1 MSDDDL
7 QKKRVE
13 GAALIDKNA
22 QDMARNFGVDI
33 TKIEWN
39 LGREIIDRESHTLVI
54 EAGEKTEEYDF
65 DDSELIN
72 FAGKVGT
79 ALTLGKITSMVMSLR
94 E

>member
-13 GAALIDKNA
+13 GAALIKKSV
-22 QDMARNFGVDI
+22 QDMARDYGLDI

-39 LGREIIDRESHTLVI
+39 LGREIIARESHTLVI
-54 EAGEKTEEYDF
+54 EADLKTEESDF
-65 DDSELIN
+65 DDSELLN

-79 ALTLGKITSMVMSLR
+79 ALTLGKITTMVMNLKS
-94 E
+94 

>member
-22 QDMARNFGVDI
+22 QDMARNLGVDI

-54 EAGEKTEEYDF
+54 EGGGKSEEYDF

-79 ALTLGKITSMVMSLR
+79 ALTLGKITTMIMSLK
-94 E
+94 